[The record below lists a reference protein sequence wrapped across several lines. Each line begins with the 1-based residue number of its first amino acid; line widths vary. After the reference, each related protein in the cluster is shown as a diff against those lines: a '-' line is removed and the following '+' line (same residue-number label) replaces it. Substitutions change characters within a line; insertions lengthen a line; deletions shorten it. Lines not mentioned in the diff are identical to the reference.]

1 MIVTF
6 EYLTKTSLAE
16 SIGDFESVS
25 DMLAFSSDV
34 FILVIVEA
42 IVFNTIR
49 RDILVGLSIV
59 DRQKV
64 DSVIVKYLRLLI
76 V

>member
-49 RDILVGLSIV
+49 RYILVGLSIV

-64 DSVIVKYLRLLI
+64 DGVIVKYLRLLI